1 MKMFIMAGILILTA
15 VSCTFMETKVNI
27 LLKYNL
33 KISVTPNVHGNVMI
47 LTALPFAIPY
57 ASLLN
62 VTPPVLSLKTLSAM

>member
-27 LLKYNL
+27 LLKYIL

-47 LTALPFAIPY
+47 LTVLPSAIPY
-57 ASLLN
+57 ASPLN
-62 VTPPVLSLKTLSAM
+62 VTPPVLSLKTPFAM